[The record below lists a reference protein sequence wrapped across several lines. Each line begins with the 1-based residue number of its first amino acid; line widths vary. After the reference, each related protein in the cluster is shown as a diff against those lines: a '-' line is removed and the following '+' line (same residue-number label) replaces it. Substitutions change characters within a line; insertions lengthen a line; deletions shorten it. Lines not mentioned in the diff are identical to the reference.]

1 MIVQAVCDS
10 FFLLFANLVYTGASH
25 LSPAQYLPLLK
36 SIPILLPL
44 IHISLTGSVY
54 TTVAVAVERYT
65 TFVEALSKVMVDV
78 DSEIYDKIILSQQTC
93 ARVGSSSL

>member
-1 MIVQAVCDS
+1 M
-10 FFLLFANLVYTGASH
+10 T
-25 LSPAQYLPLLK
+25 QYLPILK

-65 TFVEALSKVMVDV
+65 TFVEALSKVKVMFKIAKYIISLSLASQHVSGMVLHHRHYCLL
-78 DSEIYDKIILSQQTC
+78 SLLQHCQIL
-93 ARVGSSSL
+93 

>member
-1 MIVQAVCDS
+1 MQ
-10 FFLLFANLVYTGASH
+10 H
-25 LSPAQYLPLLK
+25 WQYLPLLK

-65 TFVEALSKVMVDV
+65 TFVEALNKVVVMFKAVKYMISFYLASQLVSGMVLHH
-78 DSEIYDKIILSQQTC
+78 YHHCLLSLLQHC
-93 ARVGSSSL
+93 

>member
-1 MIVQAVCDS
+1 MQ
-10 FFLLFANLVYTGASH
+10 H
-25 LSPAQYLPLLK
+25 WQYLPLLK

-65 TFVEALSKVMVDV
+65 TFVEALSKVVFMLKTVK
-78 DSEIYDKIILSQQTC
+78 YILSLYSASQHVSGVVLHHHNHCLLPLLQHC
-93 ARVGSSSL
+93 QVL